1 MTAVTSQTG
10 IQAVGLGEIFTG
22 SGTGKLVAYGLGSC
36 IGVCVYDPGSNVGGL
51 AHVMLPENMGGK
63 AHPDMPGR
71 YADSAIT
78 NLIEMVTSAG
88 ADRGK
93 LQARISGGAQMLSA
107 PGLSDKF
114 NIGARNAVMVKA
126 ELKKN
131 GVRVKGEDIGGQAGR
146 TLSPDLG
153 SGMVTVKTL
162 GASGPLTL

>member
-1 MTAVTSQTG
+1 
-10 IQAVGLGEIFTG
+10 
-22 SGTGKLVAYGLGSC
+22 
-36 IGVCVYDPGSNVGGL
+36 
-51 AHVMLPENMGGK
+51 
-63 AHPDMPGR
+63 
-71 YADSAIT
+71 
-78 NLIEMVTSAG
+78 
-88 ADRGK
+88 
-93 LQARISGGAQMLSA
+93 MLSA

-146 TLSPDLG
+146 TLSLDLG